1 MHSYAVMTSLKDLVV
16 TFTYWNAEY
25 VSITGEIKR
34 QKWMNEAIRSRA
46 HWGKTHFG
54 REQLR

>member
-1 MHSYAVMTSLKDLVV
+1 MTSLKDLMV

-25 VSITGEIKR
+25 VWITGEIKR